1 MGAVYLIRHGQA
13 SFGKADY
20 DQLSDTGMR
29 QASRLG
35 EALSL
40 RLPHPDVVVCGGML
54 RHQQTAA
61 KALAAMGLPPE
72 WETDTRWNEFDHDEI
87 IRVYE
92 PRYAN
97 HAVLTADLARTLKPR
112 RAFQDMFAK
121 AVGRWIDGAHDDDY
135 VEAWPTFCT
144 RVKNASDEL
153 CGRLGRGRSAFVFT
167 SGGVI
172 TSLAADLM
180 KLGTRETM
188 RLNWTIAN
196 ASVSKL
202 IFSDRGV
209 YLSTLNEHAHF
220 EGEHREL
227 ITYR

>member
-1 MGAVYLIRHGQA
+1 MGAIYLIRHGQA
-13 SFGKADY
+13 SFGKTDY
-20 DQLSDTGMR
+20 DQLSELGMR
-29 QASRLG
+29 QGSRLG
-35 EALSL
+35 EALSF
-40 RLPHPDVVVCGGML
+40 RLPHPDLVMAGAML

-61 KALAAMGLPPE
+61 KALSAMGQPPE
-72 WETDTRWNEFDHDEI
+72 WQTDARWNEFDHDEI
-87 IRVYE
+87 IRVHE
-92 PRYAN
+92 PRYAS
-97 HAVLTADLARTLKPR
+97 HAVLAADLARSLQPR

-135 VEAWPTFCT
+135 AEPWPAFCA
-144 RVKNASDEL
+144 RVKAACDDL
-153 CGRLGRGRSAFVFT
+153 CGTLGRGRSALVFT

-172 TSLAADLM
+172 TSLAAELL

-188 RLNWTIAN
+188 RLNWTLAN

-202 IFSDRGV
+202 IFSDRGL

-220 EGEHREL
+220 EGAHREF

>member
-1 MGAVYLIRHGQA
+1 MGAIYLIRHGQA

-20 DQLSDTGMR
+20 DQLSDTGMA

-35 EALSL
+35 EALSM
-40 RLPHPDVVVCGGML
+40 RLPQPDAVFAGGML

-61 KALAAMGLPPE
+61 RALAAMGLAPE
-72 WETDTRWNEFDHDEI
+72 WKTDTRWNEFDHDEI
-87 IRVYE
+87 IRVFE
-92 PRYAN
+92 PRYAR
-97 HAVLTADLARTLKPR
+97 HSVLTADMAKTLKPR

-121 AVGRWIDGAHDDDY
+121 AVARWVDGAHDDDY
-135 VEAWPTFCT
+135 AESWPAFCARVEAA
-144 RVKNASDEL
+144 RSEL
-153 CGRLGRGRSAFVFT
+153 CSRLGRGKSALVFT

-172 TSLAADLM
+172 TAVAANLL
-180 KLGTRETM
+180 KLGTRETF

-196 ASVSKL
+196 ASVTKL
-202 IFSDRGV
+202 IYSERGV

-220 EGEHREL
+220 EGVHREL

>member
-1 MGAVYLIRHGQA
+1 M
-13 SFGKADY
+13 
-20 DQLSDTGMR
+20 
-29 QASRLG
+29 
-35 EALSL
+35 
-40 RLPHPDVVVCGGML
+40 
-54 RHQQTAA
+54 
-61 KALAAMGLPPE
+61 
-72 WETDTRWNEFDHDEI
+72 
-87 IRVYE
+87 
-92 PRYAN
+92 
-97 HAVLTADLARTLKPR
+97 
-112 RAFQDMFAK
+112 
-121 AVGRWIDGAHDDDY
+121 
-135 VEAWPTFCT
+135 
-144 RVKNASDEL
+144 KNASDEL

>member
-1 MGAVYLIRHGQA
+1 MGAIYLIRHGQA

-20 DQLSDTGMR
+20 DQLSTTGMQ

-40 RLPHPDVVVCGGML
+40 RLPHPDLVVVGAML

-61 KALAAMGLPPE
+61 KALQAMGLPPE
-72 WETDTRWNEFDHDEI
+72 WETDARWNEFDHDEI
-87 IRVYE
+87 IRVFE
-92 PRYAN
+92 PRYAS
-97 HAVLTADLARTLKPR
+97 HAALTADMARTLKPR
-112 RAFQDMFAK
+112 RAFQDMFSK
-121 AVGRWIDGAHDDDY
+121 AVGRWVDGAHDDDY
-135 VEAWPTFCT
+135 NEAWPDFCA
-144 RVKNASDEL
+144 RARNARDDLRE
-153 CGRLGRGRSAFVFT
+153 RLGRGRTALVFT

-172 TSLAADLM
+172 TSIAAELM
-180 KLGTRETM
+180 RLGTRETL

-196 ASVSKL
+196 ASVTKL
-202 IFSDRGV
+202 IYSDRGV

-220 EGEHREL
+220 EGMHREL